1 VRGITT
7 QKHRNINP
15 ILKLCVPTHWGNNMS
30 TINYDARIESTDNN
44 EVIYIDKFDS
54 DIWVNVIV
62 KGMTCSTIINIDNAQ
77 KMVDALQR
85 IIDSEKVAA

>member
-1 VRGITT
+1 
-7 QKHRNINP
+7 
-15 ILKLCVPTHWGNNMS
+15 MS

-54 DIWVNVIV
+54 DIWVNIIV
-62 KGMTCSTIINIDNAQ
+62 KGMTCSTIINIDNAR

-85 IIDSEKVAA
+85 IIDSEQVAA

>member
-1 VRGITT
+1 
-7 QKHRNINP
+7 
-15 ILKLCVPTHWGNNMS
+15 MS
-30 TINYDARIESTDNN
+30 TINHDARIESTDNN

-54 DIWVNVIV
+54 DIWVSVIV